1 MLYFEKEKAFL
12 NPLPTEE
19 IRKHYRIV
27 THRSIVNPSSMITDQ
42 SSQYSVPPEYIGK
55 EMKLQVYDNYIH
67 IYHNTT
73 LVTLH
78 SLSSRK
84 LNYHEK
90 HYVAIAQQAGVFK
103 KKKLKTGQRK
113 FISK

>member
-1 MLYFEKEKAFL
+1 MQYGLLTRCCRWNQKGKDRL
-12 NPLPTEE
+12 SKVVKD
-19 IRKHYRIV
+19 I
-27 THRSIVNPSSMITDQ
+27 
-42 SSQYSVPPEYIGK
+42 SQYSVPPEYIGK

-103 KKKLKTGQRK
+103 KEEIEDRAKENCTLLFWNFCT
-113 FISK
+113 F